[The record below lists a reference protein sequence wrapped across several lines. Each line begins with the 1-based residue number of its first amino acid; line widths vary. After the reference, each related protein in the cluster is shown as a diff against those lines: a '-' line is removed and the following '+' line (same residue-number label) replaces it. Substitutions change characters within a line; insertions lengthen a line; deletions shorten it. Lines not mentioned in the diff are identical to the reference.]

1 MDAGAPDAVRGGSD
15 GACGGRLRAQEGP
28 GDMPIFELDEGKVR
42 LVQPMQPLAGSFA
55 QECASLLGG
64 HLAAIA
70 GEPLFTV
77 RSRSAVPEHTDAPD
91 LLALD
96 ATGRPVVFDVAQVI
110 DDDALIT
117 AMRRAG
123 QAGRMTATD
132 LARAYHVDPARF
144 GVDFA
149 AFREQVTSG
158 PQTSR
163 REGVRLVLLCSEV
176 AAEAADSLAF
186 LRGPG
191 RHVEVFQ
198 VGVVRGADDRRL
210 VDVSPLAV
218 HEGVRRP
225 VEPTA
230 LRLVRSSEAFA
241 SAMAYHPDDV
251 RAPSG
256 PAFGRRPSPPT
267 GELRAVG
274 PAEKPTVP
282 APTPLTRRGTL
293 TEPTPLTVPHGDV
306 EHDGDEDATGTTT
319 PQQPVAPEPDRAAPA
334 GLRTLAPADVTAVPP
349 AGLLTGPTAA
359 LRASMVGGTNSGT
372 PAGATTWRSLQD
384 DDTLT
389 GWTPLGDP
397 SVQVPRPEL
406 TTLAKSRR
414 AVTTLVWLRERR
426 GQRLQAL
433 LRPDGLI
440 ELPDGAVYADPNE
453 AAAAAAGSE
462 SSVDGWRSWR
472 LGDGGPTLAE
482 ATGAAPR

>member
-1 MDAGAPDAVRGGSD
+1 
-15 GACGGRLRAQEGP
+15 
-28 GDMPIFELDEGKVR
+28 MPIFELDEGKVR

-55 QECASLLGG
+55 QECASLLSG

-70 GEPLFTV
+70 GEALFTV
-77 RSRSAVPEHTDAPD
+77 RSRAAVPEHTDAPD

-96 ATGRPVVFDVAQVI
+96 ASGRPVVFDVAQVI
-110 DDDALIT
+110 DEDALVT

-144 GVDFA
+144 GVDYA
-149 AFREQVTSG
+149 AFREQVSSG

-176 AAEAADSLAF
+176 AAEAVDSLAF

-218 HEGVRRP
+218 HEGVRRS

-241 SAMAYHPDDV
+241 SAMAYHPEDV
-251 RAPSG
+251 RNPSG

-274 PAEKPTVP
+274 PAERPPVP
-282 APTPLTRRGTL
+282 APTPLTKRGTL
-293 TEPTPLTVPHGDV
+293 TEPTPLPFGPFGRD
-306 EHDGDEDATGTTT
+306 DDQPDEGENPLTTT
-319 PQQPVAPEPDRAAPA
+319 APLLPTPPDDGEHGRPAAPA

-359 LRASMVGGTNSGT
+359 LRASMIGGTR
-372 PAGATTWRSLQD
+372 AGSDGAASWRSLQGD
-384 DDTLT
+384 DALS

-397 SVQVPRPEL
+397 SVQIPRPEL
-406 TTLAKSRR
+406 TMLAKSRR

-433 LRPDGLI
+433 LRSDGLI
-440 ELPDGAVYADPNE
+440 ELPDGAVYADPSE
-453 AAAAAAGSE
+453 AAAAAVGSE
-462 SSVDGWRSWR
+462 SAVDGWRSWR

-482 ATGAAPR
+482 ATGAAPL

>member
-1 MDAGAPDAVRGGSD
+1 
-15 GACGGRLRAQEGP
+15 
-28 GDMPIFELDEGKVR
+28 MPIFELDEGKVR

-55 QECASLLGG
+55 QECAALLAG

-77 RSRSAVPEHTDAPD
+77 RSRASVPEHTDAPD

-96 ATGRPVVFDVAQVI
+96 ASGRPVVFDVAQVI
-110 DDDALIT
+110 DDDALVT

-123 QAGRMTATD
+123 QAGRMTVTD
-132 LARAYHVDPARF
+132 LARAYHVDPGRF
-144 GVDFA
+144 GIDYA
-149 AFREQVTSG
+149 AFREQVSSG

-176 AAEAADSLAF
+176 AAEASDSLAF

-198 VGVVRGADDRRL
+198 VGVVRGVDDRRL

-218 HEGVRRP
+218 HEGVRRT

-241 SAMAYHPDDV
+241 SAMAYHPDDM
-251 RAPSG
+251 RTPGGSG
-256 PAFGRRPSPPT
+256 VGRRPSPPT

-274 PAEKPTVP
+274 PAERPPVP
-282 APTPLTRRGTL
+282 QPTPLSRRNGHTPTDQSEP
-293 TEPTPLTVPHGDV
+293 TEPTEQTGAGD
-306 EHDGDEDATGTTT
+306 
-319 PQQPVAPEPDRAAPA
+319 EPDRQTPAPA
-334 GLRTLAPADVTAVPP
+334 GLRTLVPADVSAVPA
-349 AGLLTGPTAA
+349 AGMLTGPTAA
-359 LRASMVGGTNSGT
+359 LRASMVTPTASGQGTG
-372 PAGATTWRSLQD
+372 GATPWRSLRH

-389 GWTPLGDP
+389 DWGPLTDP
-397 SVQVPRPEL
+397 SLQVPDPAL

-414 AVTTLVWLRERR
+414 ALTTLVWLRERR

-433 LRPDGLI
+433 LRADGLI
-440 ELPDGAVYADPNE
+440 ELEDGSVYADPGE
-453 AAAAAAGSE
+453 AAAAASGSE
-462 SSVDGWRSWR
+462 STVDGWRAWR

-482 ATGAAPR
+482 ATGVPTP